1 MALTIEQVGFGPP
14 AFIALQRAISA
25 AQGTDRLAP
34 VTVVVPT
41 NAAGVTFR
49 RYLGRHGGIAGVSF
63 LTIYRLGDLLAGGS
77 LAAAG
82 RRPVTSPVVGAAM
95 TVATARATGPL
106 RSTKPHRATVE
117 ALVRIHRELRELDSG
132 AVGRIDH
139 TGSPVAR
146 DVVGIHRAARELL
159 HERWHDEGDLLFAA
173 IERCAATAV
182 ARFGTIVVA
191 LPQRLSAPAIELLTA
206 LGAHAAVHVL
216 IGRADDDLADAG
228 SNDLITRLGGHRV
241 VPPPPTE
248 APTEPPAK
256 APTEAPTEPPAEGP
270 IEPQRARIDVVSVTD
285 ADDEVRVVL
294 RRLVDAAR
302 AGMPFDRMAVLWAT
316 ADPYLR
322 LIGEQFDAAGIPW
335 NGTSPGRLAERIAAR
350 SLLRVMD
357 LDRLNWR
364 RVDVFELLAGA
375 SVLDSERRPIPTAA
389 WERVA
394 REAGVRSGADWDET
408 LERYAQRTQR
418 RVDDDDES
426 AELRVSRRGAQA
438 LALRAFVLELREL
451 LGDPTELRE
460 WEHWVEWSHGL
471 LRRLLGGET
480 ARQRLP
486 LDEQRGFDALEAAI
500 DRLRG
505 VDEFLGPVSRDG
517 FREALTVELDSRPT
531 RRGRIGH
538 GVLIGPL
545 SSGLALDSDL
555 VVVLGAVD
563 GSFPSRPQPDPLL
576 GEADRRRAG
585 IPPTPSEVSI
595 GDQRRALLAAVAGAP
610 ALIIGV
616 ARGDLR
622 RSAVRSASRW
632 IDDLHPRADVHH
644 VHVASH
650 VEALAASEFPLHP
663 QEYAGRALWRHARS
677 GHQVDDHPL
686 AVDDHALVAG
696 LRLIRARELPHLTA
710 FDGDLSGMPLPSPF
724 GSTTPIAPTRIE
736 RWASC
741 PQSYLMRHVLQV
753 DAEESS
759 VDELVI
765 TALDRGSLIH
775 EALDDF
781 LTAMLNLPGGAWPSE
796 QPWSAEHRARRPP
809 GPRRDRRSGGEG
821 RHHRPPDHLAR
832 RPRPTAHRPRP
843 LARRRRHPARQRV
856 PATRRVGNNVRG
868 PRLHLAGR
876 PVILAGGRQILFR
889 GAIDRVDRRA
899 DGSLVVI
906 DHKTGT
912 GSRYATVGEANPI
925 GNGQLYQLGAYA
937 AAAATAQGTSAIG
950 IRAEYA
956 FVERRAP
963 KRRLGFTVTDDV
975 WTRFTG
981 ALAVVAD
988 CVDGGLFPARPEP
1001 PVFKPFVSCRYCD
1014 PDGMG
1019 TADRYREWLRKRRD
1033 PRLIA
1038 YLTLVGEIGI
1048 GEIGIGEI
1056 GVGEIGENTDE
1067 GDDE

>member
-1 MALTIEQVGFGPP
+1 MALTIEPVGFGPP
-14 AFIALQRAISA
+14 AFLALQRAIA
-25 AQGTDRLAP
+25 TAQGGNRLAP

-41 NAAGVTFR
+41 NAAGVTLR
-49 RYLGRHGGIAGVSF
+49 RYLGRRGGIAGVSF

-95 TVATARATGPL
+95 AVATARATGPL
-106 RSTKPHRATVE
+106 RSAKPHRATVE

-132 AVGRIDH
+132 AVSRIGH

-146 DVVGIHRAARELL
+146 NVVTIHGAAQELL
-159 HERWHDEGDLLFAA
+159 NERWHDEADLLFAA
-173 IERCAATAV
+173 IERCTPAAV
-182 ARFGTIVVA
+182 AGFGTIVVA
-191 LPQRLSAPAIELLTA
+191 LPQRLSAPAINLLDA
-206 LGAHAAVHVL
+206 LGEHLPVHVL
-216 IGRADDDLADAG
+216 IGRAGDDIADAG
-228 SNDLITRLGGHRV
+228 PNDIITRLGSHRV
-241 VPPPPTE
+241 VAPSPGG
-248 APTEPPAK
+248 APTAQLRPH
-256 APTEAPTEPPAEGP
+256 
-270 IEPQRARIDVVSVTD
+270 IDVVSVTD

-302 AGMPFDRMAVLWAT
+302 DGMPFDRMALLWTT

-350 SLLRVMD
+350 SVLRVMD

-375 SVLDSERRPIPTAA
+375 SVLDTERRPIPTAA

-408 LERYAQRTQR
+408 LERYAQRTLR
-418 RVDDDDES
+418 PVDDEDD
-426 AELRVSRRGAQA
+426 AAGLRVSRRGSQA
-438 LALRAFVLELREL
+438 LALRAFVLELREH
-451 LGDPTELRE
+451 LGDPTELRT
-460 WEHWVEWSHGL
+460 WEHWVEWSHTL

-505 VDEFLGPVSRDG
+505 VDEFLGPVNRQG
-517 FREALTVELDSRPT
+517 FRDALTVELDSRAT

-555 VVVLGAVD
+555 VVILGAVD

-585 IPPTPSEVSI
+585 IPPTPSEVGI

-632 IDDLHPRADVHH
+632 IDDLQPRADIHQ

-650 VEALAASEFPLHP
+650 VEALTTSEFPLHP
-663 QEYAGRALWRHARS
+663 QEFAGRALWRHVRA
-677 GHQVDDHPL
+677 GHQIDDHPL
-686 AVDDHALVAG
+686 ALGDHAIVAG
-696 LRLIRARELPHLTA
+696 LGLIRARELPYLTA
-710 FDGDLSGMPLPSPF
+710 FDGDLSGMAVPSPF

-741 PQSYLMRHVLQV
+741 PQSYLMRHLLRV

-781 LTAMLNLPGGAWPSE
+781 LTAMLSLRAGPWPS
-796 QPWSAEHRARRPP
+796 QQSWSPEHRARAHRALDEAA
-809 GPRRDRRSGGEG
+809 DRAAKAGTIGHPTIW
-821 RHHRPPDHLAR
+821 HHDLAR
-832 RPRPTAHRPRP
+832 LHIDLGLWLDDDDTVRAEETRQLTGSETTFGAPDSAW
-843 LARRRRHPARQRV
+843 PA
-856 PATRRVGNNVRG
+856 A
-868 PRLHLAGR
+868 
-876 PVILAGGRQILFR
+876 PVTVAGGRQILFR

-912 GSRYATVGEANPI
+912 GSRYTKVSDTNPVGS
-925 GNGQLYQLGAYA
+925 GQLYQLGAYVA
-937 AAAATAQGTSAIG
+937 AAASAHGAVVTG

-956 FVERRAP
+956 FVERRAS
-963 KRRLGFTVTDDV
+963 KRRVGFTVTDEV
-975 WTRFTG
+975 WATFTD
-981 ALAVVAD
+981 ALTVIAD
-988 CVDGGLFPARPEP
+988 CIEGGLFPPRPEP

-1033 PRLIA
+1033 PRLTA
-1038 YLTLVGEIGI
+1038 YLTLI
-1048 GEIGIGEI
+1048 GEIGETDGRHD
-1056 GVGEIGENTDE
+1056 GDE